1 MPLGILMLEKSVR
14 SAIPR
19 TISGITT
26 GIYKSPSIAALP
38 LNLNLYIPTEASVPM
53 IVASIMLVIAIIIV
67 FPNDCKSVWLSNS
80 LTYQS
85 NEKPFQLRYG
95 LDLVALNELA
105 TMYIMGANKNKYINE
120 QKIILNIF
128 FNFLLVLFFICY
140 TPRLSISPP
149 SF

>member
-1 MPLGILMLEKSVR
+1 
-14 SAIPR
+14 
-19 TISGITT
+19 
-26 GIYKSPSIAALP
+26 
-38 LNLNLYIPTEASVPM
+38 M